1 MAYSTSSPPYLQT
14 QAPGAGIKTWVYTT
28 TDAKETVD
36 GDGYFTNGKDLGFT
50 AGDLIIIKCTDG
62 TNPEW
67 VSATILSV
75 ATTTCDISDTTVIGS
90 TTDSD

>member
-1 MAYSTSSPPYLQT
+1 MGYSTSNPPYLET
-14 QAPGAGIKTWVYTT
+14 QAPGAGKRTWVYTT

-36 GDGYFTNGKDLGFT
+36 GDGYFTNGLDLGFK
-50 AGDLIIIKCTDG
+50 ANDLIKILCTDG

-67 VSATILSV
+67 VTATILSV